1 MQTKGR
7 ILIIDDEEGIRKGC
21 IRVLHPAGYSVD
33 AAASFRDG
41 LQKIQAGEFDL
52 VLLDVMMPD
61 GRGIDL
67 LEPIQHRDA
76 DAVAVLITGYATVEL
91 AVDAIKR
98 GAYDFISKPFTAQI
112 LLMTV
117 EQGLEKRRLSRE
129 TRRLQVME
137 KQFAELQR
145 AREQAERL
153 SEFKSSFA
161 TMVAH
166 ELRSPIGAAQTL
178 VRTMLRGLAGDLSPK
193 QAELLGRVE
202 IRLDTLL
209 KLVNDLLTLA
219 ASKSLAPDKPLH
231 PVNIQSVLEHVL
243 EAYGDQAASKRVA
256 LAQITSPFMGEICA
270 TEDGLETI
278 LGNLVC
284 NAVKYT
290 PEGGSVR
297 VELRAEGEWECAVLR
312 VSDTGIGIADEDLP
326 RVGEEFFRGANA
338 RGQNIE
344 GTGLGLSIVK
354 ELLSTF
360 SAQMD
365 IKSESGKG
373 TTVTLR
379 FPLLAPEH
387 KEASSNGDD
396 RRED

>member
-1 MQTKGR
+1 MDNKGR

-21 IRVLHPAGYSVD
+21 IRVLHPAGYAVA
-33 AAASFRDG
+33 AAASFQEG
-41 LQKIQAGEFDL
+41 LQKIKAGQFDL

-67 LEPIQHRDA
+67 LEPIQQADR

-98 GAYDFISKPFTAQI
+98 GAYDFISKPFTAQM

-117 EQGLEKRRLSRE
+117 EQGLQKRRLSRE
-129 TRRLQVME
+129 ARRAQVLEEQYAEILQ
-137 KQFAELQR
+137 

-166 ELRSPIGAAQTL
+166 ELRAPVAAAQTL
-178 VRTMLRGLAGDLSPK
+178 VRTVTRGLAGELNPK
-193 QAELLGRVE
+193 QTELLGRVE

-219 ASKSLAPDKPLH
+219 ASKSLAPDKPNE
-231 PVNIQSVLEHVL
+231 PVNIQAVLERVL
-243 EAYGDQAASKRVA
+243 HTYSDQAASKHVA
-256 LAQITSPFMGEICA
+256 LEQVTSPFQGEICA

-290 PEGGSVR
+290 PEGGSVHID
-297 VELRAEGEWECAVLR
+297 LRAEGEWECAVLR
-312 VSDTGIGIADEDLP
+312 VTDTGIGIAQQDL
-326 RVGEEFFRGANA
+326 RRIGEEFFRGTNA
-338 RGQNIE
+338 RAQHIE

-354 ELLSTF
+354 ELLQTF
-360 SAQMD
+360 NAQMD
-365 IKSESGKG
+365 IQSQSGKG
-373 TTVTLR
+373 TTFTLR

-387 KEASSNGDD
+387 KEA
-396 RRED
+396 

>member
-1 MQTKGR
+1 METNGR

-21 IRVLHPAGYSVD
+21 IRVLRPAGYNTD
-33 AAASFRDG
+33 TAASFVEG
-41 LQKIQAGEFDL
+41 LQKIQAGQFDL

-67 LEPIQHRDA
+67 LEPIQERDA

-91 AVDAIKR
+91 AVEAIKR
-98 GAYDFISKPFTAQI
+98 GAYDFISKPFTAQM

-117 EQGLEKRRLSRE
+117 EQGLEKRRLSRDA
-129 TRRLQVME
+129 RRLQAVE
-137 KQFAELQR
+137 KQYAELQE
-145 AREQAERL
+145 ARDQAERL
-153 SEFKSSFA
+153 SQFKSSFA

-166 ELRSPIGAAQTL
+166 ELRAPVGAAQTL
-178 VRTMLRGLAGDLSPK
+178 VRTLARGLAGELNAK

-202 IRLDTLL
+202 VRLDSLL

-219 ASKSLAPDKPLH
+219 ASKSLAPDKPH
-231 PVNIQSVLEHVL
+231 APVNIQVVLERAL
-243 EAYGDQAASKRVA
+243 KAYSEQAASKNVS
-256 LAQITSPFMGEICA
+256 LEQVSSPFQGEICA

-278 LGNLVC
+278 LTNLIC

-290 PEGGSVR
+290 PEGGCVR
-297 VELRAEGEWECAVLR
+297 VDLKAEGEWECAVLS
-312 VSDTGIGIADEDLP
+312 VSDTGIGIAEQDLP
-326 RVGEEFFRGANA
+326 RIGEEFFRGTNA
-338 RGQNIE
+338 RQQNVE

-354 ELLSTF
+354 ELLHNF
-360 SAQMD
+360 NAQMD
-365 IKSESGKG
+365 IRSQGGKG

-387 KEASSNGDD
+387 KEA
-396 RRED
+396 